1 VKIGIRAYDPAMP
14 SIEVFWPSNR
24 HLFRQRS
31 LVRRFLPVAVVVLL
45 ACLVLAFKGTGAA

>member
-1 VKIGIRAYDPAMP
+1 MP
-14 SIEVFWPSNR
+14 SIQVFWPSNR

-31 LVRRFLPVAVVVLL
+31 LVRRFLPAAAVVLL